1 MASLFK
7 NPKKWFKSAGNKIK
21 QTVKGAGKI
30 AASPYKLVAKT
41 VGKVVPG
48 VADSYGAIGDAV
60 QGKSL
65 KKVAKKFGKG
75 VKASA
80 PTALALLT
88 TAGVSAGAVVGA
100 AGGGLDKLTGGA
112 LGKAGKFANN
122 IADKLGDV
130 KDTIDNVKNTVS
142 TVKGKL
148 GEFGLDSDNDQSPV
162 SSSTQNPFA
171 NNESPAMASDEPPQR
186 AGMDPKMLLIAGG
199 ALLGIILLT
208 RKR

>member
-1 MASLFK
+1 M
-7 NPKKWFKSAGNKIK
+7 GNFFSDIGKKIK
-21 QTVKGAGKI
+21 QGVKGLGKI
-30 AASPYKLVAKT
+30 ASKT
-41 VGKVVPG
+41 IIPGAPLWKAAGKKIPG
-48 VADSYGAIGDAV
+48 VKKSYGALEDAIK
-60 QGKSL
+60 GKSF
-65 KKVAKKFGKG
+65 KKTAKKFGQG
-75 VKASA
+75 VKESA